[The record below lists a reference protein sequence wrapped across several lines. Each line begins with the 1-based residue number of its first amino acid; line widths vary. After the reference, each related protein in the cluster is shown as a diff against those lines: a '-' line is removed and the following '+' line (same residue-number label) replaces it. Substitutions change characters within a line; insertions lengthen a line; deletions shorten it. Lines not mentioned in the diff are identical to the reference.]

1 MENKKN
7 QDNQKKYFIIGIIVL
22 VVLVAISIILGVFLS
37 KNEKKDDIP
46 YTELINQIDDGNVE
60 KIEMTTGSQTIKVKY
75 KGEEE
80 ERNAIIPNT
89 QVFMELVQQKVQE
102 GTDIELIQN
111 PVNPIRQVFS
121 AVFAYLPTILIII
134 LFVLLLKMQGLG
146 EKGKVYTGEENRTNV
161 TFDDV
166 AGLDEE
172 KNEMIEIVDFLKEPK
187 KFQEMGAKG

>member
-80 ERNAIIPNT
+80 ERNA
-89 QVFMELVQQKVQE
+89 
-102 GTDIELIQN
+102 
-111 PVNPIRQVFS
+111 S
-121 AVFAYLPTILIII
+121 
-134 LFVLLLKMQGLG
+134 
-146 EKGKVYTGEENRTNV
+146 
-161 TFDDV
+161 
-166 AGLDEE
+166 
-172 KNEMIEIVDFLKEPK
+172 
-187 KFQEMGAKG
+187 